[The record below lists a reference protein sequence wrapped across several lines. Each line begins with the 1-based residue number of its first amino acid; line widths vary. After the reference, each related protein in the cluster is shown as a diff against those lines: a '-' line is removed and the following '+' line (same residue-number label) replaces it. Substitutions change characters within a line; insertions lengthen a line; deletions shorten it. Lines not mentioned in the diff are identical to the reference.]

1 MSSWSYRGTSLDT
14 FGIVTLVS
22 DSFKMP
28 LLRGENLKIP
38 YRHGRR
44 HTKKYFDQRSMSLG
58 IEIVEESIED
68 LEIAIDAVKALF
80 SDGDLYPLE
89 QTLES
94 GDVRT
99 AEAELSGDLN
109 PSRISPVS
117 VRMVLDFTM
126 PDPFF
131 YSDTLSTTTTTIDA
145 SPKTYT
151 INNPGTVE
159 KCNPKIVLT
168 GPLTNTEISNTE
180 NNVSVKYNGTIS
192 AGHYVT
198 IDQNPVT
205 SEFRAVTDL
214 GVNVIGNL
222 SHLGDAAYM
231 VLKSG
236 DNDMSVTDDTHTT
249 GTVTIEFYPP
259 NT

>member
-1 MSSWSYRGTSLDT
+1 MT
-14 FGIVTLVS
+14 
-22 DSFKMP
+22 
-28 LLRGENLKIP
+28 
-38 YRHGRR
+38 
-44 HTKKYFDQRSMSLG
+44 LG
-58 IEIVEESIED
+58 IEIVEDTIED
-68 LEIAIDAVKALF
+68 LEVAIDAVKALF
-80 SDGDLYPLE
+80 SDGELYPLE

-94 GDVRT
+94 GDVRS
-99 AEAELSGDLN
+99 ADAELSGDLN

-131 YSDTLSTTTTTIDA
+131 YSDTLTTNTTTINA

-151 INNPGTVE
+151 INNPGTAE
-159 KCNPKIVLT
+159 KCNPKFVLT
-168 GPLTNTEISNTE
+168 GPLSNTEITNTA
-180 NNVSVKYNGTIS
+180 NDVSVKYNGMIS

-205 SEFRAVTDL
+205 DEFRAVTDL
-214 GVNVIGNL
+214 DVNVIGSL

-236 DNDMSVTDDTHTT
+236 DNPMSVTDDTHST
-249 GTVTIEFYPP
+249 GTVKIEFYPP